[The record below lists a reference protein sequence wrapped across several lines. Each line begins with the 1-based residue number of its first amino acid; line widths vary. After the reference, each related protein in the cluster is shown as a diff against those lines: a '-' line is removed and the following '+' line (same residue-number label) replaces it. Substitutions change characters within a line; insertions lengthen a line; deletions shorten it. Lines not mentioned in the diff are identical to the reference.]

1 VCWTANDD
9 DDASPLALPPGDDS
23 EDRMPPVELG
33 IRFMSMYENM
43 VEVVNGAPRCAIE
56 GSGVW
61 GVGKWAGKKGRRS
74 SLSQTLSL
82 I

>member
-1 VCWTANDD
+1 VCWTDDDDDD

-43 VEVVNGAPRCAIE
+43 VAVVNGAPRLREWGGEE
-56 GSGVW
+56 GEVQ
-61 GVGKWAGKKGRRS
+61 
-74 SLSQTLSL
+74 SLPTLSL